1 MTIRS
6 IYRLILS
13 KLNPLKYAQK
23 SGVNMRGGYIYT
35 EELYGVQ
42 NHGLLHLETMCTSL
56 KG

>member
-23 SGVNMRGGYIYT
+23 SGVNMRGGGTSIRKSCMGYRTMDYYT
-35 EELYGVQ
+35 WKQ
-42 NHGLLHLETMCTSL
+42 CAHH
-56 KG
+56 